1 MSEMDRNI
9 IFKKLSLNWP
19 PDGVR
24 WRSSR
29 NLLELAISPTDGI
42 LVHLS
47 IVTTKTADFSKKELR
62 LCYVKKFQKIL

>member
-19 PDGVR
+19 ADGVR

-29 NLLELAISPTDGI
+29 NLLELAIFPADGI
-42 LVHLS
+42 
-47 IVTTKTADFSKKELR
+47 
-62 LCYVKKFQKIL
+62 